1 MVAAAHDRGGRHAD
15 SRRRLTAAC
24 LAALALAPLVGG
36 CGDDDGGGAQVG
48 NPARYCALTA
58 ELDALGESIFGALPR
73 TAGPEEFAVAE
84 RELVRRA
91 GERLEE
97 LERVAPEE
105 IRADV
110 PALVEGLRARAGIQ
124 DAEVGEEEAA
134 AVERRIQ
141 AHEERACAAGPD
153 PRDPKAESP

>member
-1 MVAAAHDRGGRHAD
+1 MRITRRH
-15 SRRRLTAAC
+15 LTAAC
-24 LAALALAPLVGG
+24 LAALALASAAAG
-36 CGDDDGGGAQVG
+36 CGDDDAGDARVG
-48 NPARYCALTA
+48 DPARYCALTA

-91 GERLEE
+91 GDRLEE

-110 PALVEGLRARAGIQ
+110 PVLIEGLRARAGIQ

-134 AVERRIQ
+134 AAERRIL
-141 AHEERACAAGPD
+141 AYEERACPAAPD
-153 PRDPKAESP
+153 PRGPEAESP